1 MVQMVEQVM
10 TTGSNA
16 VDTNTTDS
24 GTNNE
29 RVNSLD
35 VFIGHH
41 KKIATI
47 TIPVGSDI
55 ELSLTY
61 ESSWVKEG
69 FAISPYLPLDGN
81 FDHRAVRN
89 YLQNLLPEG
98 KGLEEITSNTTI
110 SKNNTFGLI
119 KVIGEE
125 TSGALSFREVNGS
138 QKETVFRE
146 VTKEELGEK
155 LIRFKTVGESITYW
169 DGRTRLS
176 VAGVQDKLNLL
187 EINGKLGFGEGALCS
202 SKIFK
207 FETGKAPFIAVNE
220 LFTMLLASEAGIE
233 VTHVELRTYGG
244 VRAFVIDRFDRR
256 IVSEENR
263 VLRRHVIDG
272 CQATNLPPS
281 YKYERQYGDEGDG
294 IYMRDGVSFAKLFSV
309 ETVNAEAYQAQLVRW
324 MTFNILVRNYD
335 AHGKNISFFTGKQGL
350 ELTPFYDLVN
360 IEAILREIQKR
371 QTNDDSL
378 KDSDTLQPSTARNY
392 AMSIG
397 EYISGGAGNF
407 TNPMTGYMLAD
418 FADEFGISLPRMQL
432 LMSRMIES
440 VLNSVATAK
449 NKALEHGLS
458 DDEVKHIDLCIDI
471 INDSAETLRGEVKS
485 ITRYED
491 VV

>member
-1 MVQMVEQVM
+1 M
-10 TTGSNA
+10 T
-16 VDTNTTDS
+16 S
-24 GTNNE
+24 GINVNN
-29 RVNSLD
+29 LY

-41 KKIATI
+41 KKIATVS
-47 TIPVGSDI
+47 IPVGSDTDI
-55 ELSLTY
+55 SLTY
-61 ESSWVKEG
+61 EPSWVEEG

-125 TSGALSFREVNGS
+125 TSGALSFRGERNTV
-138 QKETVFRE
+138 KETTYRE
-146 VTKEELGEK
+146 ITAIELGEN
-155 LIRFKTVGESITYW
+155 LTRFKDIGESITYW

-187 EINGKLGFGEGALCS
+187 EMNGKLGFGEGELCS
-202 SKIFK
+202 NKVVK

-220 LFTMLLASEAGIE
+220 LFTMLLAGQSGIN
-233 VTHVELRTYGG
+233 VPSVEIRSYGG

-256 IVSEENR
+256 VVPDNSR

-281 YKYERQYGDEGDG
+281 YKYERQFGDEGDG
-294 IYMRDGVSFAKLFSV
+294 IYMRDGVSFPKLFAV
-309 ETVNAEAYQAQLVRW
+309 ETTNSEAYQTQLVRW

-335 AHGKNISFFTGKQGL
+335 AHGKNISFFVDKNDL

-360 IEAILREIQKR
+360 IEAIVREVQSS
-371 QTNDDSL
+371 QTNS
-378 KDSDTLQPSTARNY
+378 KHTNAKVIPQHY

-397 EYISGGAGNF
+397 EYNTGNAGNF
-407 TNPMTGYMLAD
+407 NSPISAYMLAD
-418 FADEFGISLPRMQL
+418 FADEFEISLPRMQL
-432 LMSRMIES
+432 LMGQMVKS
-440 VLNSVATAK
+440 VLGAIDIAK
-449 NKALEHGLS
+449 EKALAQGLS
-458 DDEVKHIDLCIDI
+458 ALEVNHIDLCIEIVNDAAEE
-471 INDSAETLRGEVKS
+471 INKEIEELPFMHDLFE
-485 ITRYED
+485 
-491 VV
+491 